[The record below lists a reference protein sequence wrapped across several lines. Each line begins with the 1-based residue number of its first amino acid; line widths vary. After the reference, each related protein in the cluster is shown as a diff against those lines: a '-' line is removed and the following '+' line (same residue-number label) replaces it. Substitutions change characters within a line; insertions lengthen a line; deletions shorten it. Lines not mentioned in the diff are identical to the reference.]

1 MKKLSNQNYIDI
13 LDYLNQLDKE
23 FEFDEINLKIEIEKK
38 HFQKIK
44 KENTLKIF
52 LTKYSLICK
61 IQKKKFMKTF
71 NLILKVF

>member
-1 MKKLSNQNYIDI
+1 MNFFGLPITILLSEKLSNQNYIDI

-44 KENTLKIF
+44 KKNILKIF
-52 LTKYSLICK
+52 LTKYS
-61 IQKKKFMKTF
+61 
-71 NLILKVF
+71 